1 MRISTN
7 MIYQNSGSQ
16 ISELQSSLNQTLQQV
31 SAGKKILTPADDPIG
46 SSRALVITQAAA
58 INDQYTVN
66 RQDVQ
71 DNLGITSGVLT
82 NVANLLTSTRTSIIS
97 AGNGGLVD
105 SDRAAIATTLKA
117 NLASLLSLAN
127 STDGTGNYLFSGFS
141 TTTMPYTQTASGA
154 TYNGDQGQRY
164 LQVDTARQLPLSA
177 PGEQIFGNIRTSANQ
192 FNVQADPSN
201 TGTATL
207 AATIDPATAANLT
220 GNNYAVTFDS
230 TGANFSIINT
240 TTGGS
245 VALTDGTTGAAI
257 TQPAPYVSGQSVK
270 FDGMSVVITG
280 GPPSTT
286 PAPGDKY
293 TIQPGN
299 QNIFETI
306 TDAINA
312 LSAPTGN
319 AAARKD
325 LTAALTQANNN
336 IDASLS
342 NVLTVSAHV
351 GASLQEIDSLNSAGA
366 TTKIAYAQSLSS
378 IQDLDYAKAIT
389 TLNQQQTTLQAAQQ
403 SFVKISAL
411 SLFNYIGN

>member
-16 ISELQSSLNQTLQQV
+16 ISDLQSSLNQTLQQV
-31 SAGKKILTPADDPIG
+31 SAGRKILTPADDPIG
-46 SSRALVITQAAA
+46 SARALVITQAAA
-58 INDQYTVN
+58 INDQYAVN

-71 DNLGITSGVLT
+71 DNLGITSGVLG
-82 NVANLLTSTRTSIIS
+82 NVANILQSTKTSIIS
-97 AGNGGLVD
+97 AGDGALAD

-117 NLASLLSLAN
+117 NLASLVSLAN

-141 TTTMPYTQTASGA
+141 TTTMPYAQTASGA

-177 PGEQIFGNIRTSANQ
+177 PGNQIFGNIRTSASQ

-201 TGTATL
+201 TGGATT
-207 AATIDPATAANLT
+207 AATIDAATAANLT
-220 GNNYAVTFDS
+220 GDNYTVTFDN
-230 TGANFSIINT
+230 TGNNFSVVNT
-240 TTGGS
+240 TTGAA
-245 VALTDGTTGAAI
+245 VALTDATTGAAI
-257 TQPAPYVSGQSVK
+257 TQPAPFVSGQGVK
-270 FDGMSVVITG
+270 FDGMNVVVTG
-280 GPPSTT
+280 GPPSTA

-299 QNIFETI
+299 QNIFETL

-319 AAARKD
+319 SAARKS
-325 LTAALTQANNN
+325 LTAVLTQANNN
-336 IDASLS
+336 IDASLN
-342 NVLTVSAHV
+342 NVLTATAQV
-351 GASLQEIDSLNSAGA
+351 GSSLQEVDSLNNVGA
-366 TTKIAYAQSLSS
+366 TTKIAYSQSLSS

-389 TLNQQQTTLQAAQQ
+389 SLNQQQTTLQAAQQ

-411 SLFNYIGN
+411 SLFNYIN